1 MRSINKQLIF
11 PENLLLVQNSMSDGK
26 TLTYLNDKGIISNNL
41 TTWYNYISTNS
52 DWVDSD
58 NRFVTTED
66 LNLLPKT
73 IANIP
78 TTGIKISENRRI
90 VDPRGFDLHIN
101 NPYEFIELISEE
113 TYTKEMGFLCGMVY
127 VWDGNS
133 NNPILVSENSEL
145 YRDLLDRRKVQ
156 DLPSLRIQDLKE
168 GMIYIFETGEKR
180 TFIGKGPLHD
190 SNGISEN
197 KDVYWFLE
205 QSDNPKEVNVDWFT
219 TGVKFELKL
228 DLRNIIL
235 IKSKIKDLRYIGT
248 KKQLVRAKDYK
259 SNAIYYWLDS
269 SDNIYKAIYIYK
281 IYAKNQY
288 IFRKYTKGAQ
298 TKYLQPDFSNY
309 EIFELI

>member
-1 MRSINKQLIF
+1 MRSINKNLIF

-26 TLTYLNDKGIISNNL
+26 TLTYLNDKGIISDNL

-58 NRFVTTED
+58 NRFVTTENP
-66 LNLLPKT
+66 NLLPET

-90 VDPRGFDLHIN
+90 VDPRGFDLRIN
-101 NPYEFIELISEE
+101 DPYEFIGLISEE

-156 DLPSLRIQDLKE
+156 DLPSLRMQNLKE

-190 SNGISEN
+190 SNGVSEN
-197 KDVYWFLE
+197 KNVCWFLE

-228 DLRNIIL
+228 DLRNITL
-235 IKSKIKDLRYIGT
+235 IKSKIKDLRYTGT
-248 KKQLVRAKDYK
+248 KKQLVRAKGYK

-269 SDNIYKAIYIYK
+269 SDNVYKAIYIHK
-281 IYAKNQY
+281 IYSKNQY
-288 IFRKYTKGAQ
+288 IFRECTKSVRV
-298 TKYLQPDFSNY
+298 KYLQPDFSNY